1 MTNDLFVSSKSWS
14 WSMESIKGNLL
25 FWKLYLS
32 EYPRGAKMTHFR
44 SNTSN
49 MFNSFNVYF
58 FLVWCLIKLW
68 LSKDIEYFTWIF
80 PHRNKWLQYMSYY
93 YKRWFY
99 EMHIDNGKS
108 FPKTIIP
115 ILVFLIKIPWKIS
128 IHDFD
133 ALYFYF
139 VDTLVGTFCD
149 SSPVC

>member
-1 MTNDLFVSSKSWS
+1 MIFSFLQSLGLGRWNRSKAIYYFENCIYPNTPEVQKWRISGPILRIC
-14 WSMESIKGNLL
+14 SIHL
-25 FWKLYLS
+25 
-32 EYPRGAKMTHFR
+32 
-44 SNTSN
+44 
-49 MFNSFNVYF
+49 MFIF

-115 ILVFLIKIPWKIS
+115 ILVFSIKIPWKIS